1 MKNTIGPKERAAAEE
16 FKSFV
21 DSPAVLPPSA
31 LWHAIFPVV
40 HRDLNPGMWLVLAK
54 LGSIHLVVGS
64 VSLLL
69 CSQFGMGRGDLMM
82 RAFMGYGMSVC
93 MGFCGALFLGLTTL
107 VAGFVLTNPE
117 LKKIRRTAYAPIW
130 ALGAVSLLVFF
141 GFGAEIVMGFALAWL
156 LGAIIA
162 GVLFTEASIA
172 FRRITF
178 HAAYGASAR

>member
-1 MKNTIGPKERAAAEE
+1 MKSTIDPKEWAEE
-16 FKSFV
+16 FKNFV
-21 DSPAVLPPSA
+21 DSPAVVPPSA
-31 LWHAIFPVV
+31 LRHKIFSIV

-64 VSLLL
+64 FSLLL

-82 RAFMGYGMSVC
+82 RTFMGYGMSVC

-107 VAGFVLTNPE
+107 VAGFILTNPE

-130 ALGAVSLLVFF
+130 TLGVASLLVFF
-141 GFGAEIVMGFALAWL
+141 GLGAEIVVGFAFAWL
-156 LGAIIA
+156 LGAIIT

-172 FRRITF
+172 FRRMTF
-178 HAAYGASAR
+178 RAA